1 MEANSRDIFNNPSS
15 PYRPLYE
22 KYEKVTADMR
32 TQETGPEAV
41 TDMVLRV
48 IKASRLK
55 APYTAGF
62 PFSGSLVLFLGDPVW
77 DRIVRQMLKI

>member
-1 MEANSRDIFNNPSS
+1 MEANGRDIFNNPSS

-62 PFSGSLVLFLGDPVW
+62 PFPGNLVLFLGDPVW
-77 DRIVRQMLKI
+77 DRIVRQMFKI